1 MSKKIKKR
9 PTSSLK
15 RPPVNAERSLQEAIS
30 LHQAGELD
38 AAESLYRRIL
48 ETHPKHADALNLLA
62 TVSLQRGDFSPAIT
76 LLRKA
81 ICLRPERADYYSNL
95 GSAERGIGELD
106 KAVTSFRKALALQ
119 PGHLESQF
127 NLGQSQ
133 LELGD
138 FAAAAVSFQ
147 RILQTRPTF
156 IAAHEMLA
164 QSLLGQGLFV
174 EALRSLQTVVERNPE
189 NSNAFCEIGN
199 IQQATKQYPA
209 AVQAYEQAISLSPE
223 NAVAHNN
230 LGNTLVKQGKLH
242 AALHEYQEAL
252 RYDPNLAEASINLS
266 WTYREHGLIGE
277 DVACLKRHLE
287 RHPTDHRAHSDM
299 LFSMNYD
306 PAHSPEQLYRAANT
320 WWHEHAPKQQPLFR
334 HPPHQSGKKLRI
346 GFLSPDFRE
355 HPVGTFL
362 LPLFAS
368 IDQERESSLHCYA
381 EIHDQQMDATSRRF
395 RELASSW
402 LCTAGLSAIEAATRI
417 HEDQIDILID
427 LAGHSAN
434 NRLDIMALRAA
445 PLQASWLGYV
455 NTTGL
460 PVIQYRLTDAVAD
473 PPGMEAYYSETLLR
487 LPDTFFC
494 YEPPTFAPAV
504 GELPALTSGQVT
516 FGSLNNPAKITE
528 EVIALWANILLAVP
542 NSRLLLVGKPFADA
556 FIKDRYLDLF
566 ARRGVSADR
575 LEPISTLP
583 MQDYLQLYN
592 RIDIALDPFPHNGHT
607 ITCHTLW
614 MGVPV
619 ITLAGNRY
627 ASRMGASILS
637 AIGLPELIAQ
647 TEDNY
652 LQVTADLAND
662 LDRLASLRQTMR
674 HRLRQSTICDT
685 QRFSK
690 SFLSAMHDIV
700 HSLAEQNNE

>member
-1 MSKKIKKR
+1 MSKKIKQR
-9 PTSSLK
+9 PPSALK
-15 RPPVNAERSLQEAIS
+15 RSPVNTERSLQEAITQ
-30 LHQAGELD
+30 HQAGDLD
-38 AAESLYRRIL
+38 AAERLYRRVL
-48 ETHPKHADALNLLA
+48 EIQPKHADTLNLLA
-62 TVSLQRGDFSPAIT
+62 TVFLQKGDFRPAIS
-76 LLRKA
+76 LLKKA
-81 ICLRPERADYYSNL
+81 ISLRPERADYYSNL
-95 GSAERGIGELD
+95 GSAERGAGELD
-106 KAVTSFRKALALQ
+106 KAVTSFLKALTLH

-133 LELGD
+133 LELGE
-138 FAAAAVSFQ
+138 FASAAASFQ
-147 RILQTRPTF
+147 RILQTKPTF
-156 IAAHEMLA
+156 VPAHEMLA
-164 QSLLGQGLFV
+164 QSLLGQGLFA
-174 EALRSLQTVVERNPE
+174 EALNALHAVIEYNPQH
-189 NSNAFCEIGN
+189 SNAYCEIGN
-199 IQQATKQYPA
+199 IHQAQSQFPEA
-209 AVQAYEQAISLSPE
+209 IRAYEQAISSNPA

-242 AALHEYQEAL
+242 SALREYQEAL
-252 RYDPNLAEASINLS
+252 LHDPNLAEASINLS

-277 DVACLKRHLE
+277 DVACLKHHLQRHQ
-287 RHPTDHRAHSDM
+287 TDHRAHSDM

-306 PAHSPEQLYRAANT
+306 PAYSPEQLYRAANT
-320 WWHEHAPKQQPLFR
+320 WWQEHAPKQPPLF
-334 HPPHQSGKKLRI
+334 HHAAYQPGKKLRI

-362 LPLFAS
+362 LPLFSS
-368 IDQERESSLHCYA
+368 INQEQESSLHCYA
-381 EIHDQQMDATSRRF
+381 EIHEQQMDAVSHRF
-395 RELASSW
+395 RDLASSW
-402 LCTAGLSAIEAATRI
+402 HCTASLSAIEAATRI

-460 PVIQYRLTDAVAD
+460 PVIQYRITDAVAD
-473 PPGMEAYYSETLLR
+473 PPGMEAYYSESLLR

-494 YEPPTFAPAV
+494 YAPPASSPPV
-504 GELPALTSGQVT
+504 GELPALSTGQIT
-516 FGSLNNPAKITE
+516 FGSLNNPAKING
-528 EVIALWANILLAVP
+528 EVIALWAKILLAVP
-542 NSRLLLVGKPFADA
+542 NSRLLLVGKPFADE

-566 ARRGVSADR
+566 AHHGVSADR

-592 RIDIALDPFPHNGHT
+592 KIDIALDPFPHNGHT

-627 ASRMGASILS
+627 AARMGASILS
-637 AIGLPELIAQ
+637 AIGLPELIAHTQ
-647 TEDNY
+647 DNY
-652 LQVTADLAND
+652 LQLAENLAKS
-662 LDRLASLRQTMR
+662 LDRLVALRQIMR
-674 HRLRQSTICDT
+674 HRLQHSSICDT

-690 SFLSAMHDIV
+690 KFILAMHDMV
-700 HSLAEQNNE
+700 HSLPKQNNK